1 MKKLLIASV
10 LSLGLVSHA
19 SAAIEIDEKEDFGPT
34 YGSTVADLTIG
45 KPLQVIGATL
55 GTALHIVGIPFS
67 IASNSV
73 SESYDTLVRQPWSA
87 LQRCNGCTPA
97 YDSYIKSQ
105 ENNTTGEVRFV
116 VDKPSEIVIQT
127 PTGVV
132 VNGVVVNQ

>member
-1 MKKLLIASV
+1 MKKVLIASV
-10 LSLGLVSHA
+10 LSLGLMSNAH
-19 SAAIEIDEKEDFGPT
+19 SAIEIDEKENFGPT

-73 SESYDTLVRQPWSA
+73 GESYDTLVRQPWSA

-105 ENNTTGEVRFV
+105 EANTGEVRFV
-116 VDKPSEIVIQT
+116 VDRPSEVVIQT
-127 PTGVV
+127 PGGVV
-132 VNGVVVNQ
+132 VNGVTVGQ